1 MFCERCKLQLT
12 SHLAHTQSQKLA
24 NAQAVVGNAA
34 LPANAAAP
42 LPRHPSQWGL
52 EDEQMAAEVLALQRL
67 QLQQLEE
74 TLAKKQSLRQ
84 QLSRMRREAMEEDI
98 QRESQ
103 NNTLMLQ
110 HVVERLEEQ
119 KRVR

>member
-1 MFCERCKLQLT
+1 
-12 SHLAHTQSQKLA
+12 
-24 NAQAVVGNAA
+24 
-34 LPANAAAP
+34 
-42 LPRHPSQWGL
+42 
-52 EDEQMAAEVLALQRL
+52 MAAEVLALQRL